1 VLTFDIR
8 PLAQQMRQRLWIATV
23 WLEKCMQIGLLWKN
37 RRKNQKKKT
46 GSQSQA
52 VQVEAKV
59 SGRPASRQFAGK
71 YPSGN
76 KNENAK
82 RFPPV

>member
-1 VLTFDIR
+1 LPGKVHANR
-8 PLAQQMRQRLWIATV
+8 AA
-23 WLEKCMQIGLLWKN
+23 LEKQKEIPK
-37 RRKNQKKKT
+37 KKKT